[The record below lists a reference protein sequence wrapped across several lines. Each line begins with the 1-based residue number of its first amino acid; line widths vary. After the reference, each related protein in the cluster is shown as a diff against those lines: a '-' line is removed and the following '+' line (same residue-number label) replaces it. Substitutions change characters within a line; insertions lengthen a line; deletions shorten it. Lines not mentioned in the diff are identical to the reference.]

1 MAYEASTELARR
13 RRDLAVAREKAMSE
27 FNQAQIGRRYG
38 ISGRQQEAGFE
49 SRGILRS
56 GEAMRGRVDLG
67 AAEKA
72 ERAAELMRSQG
83 ALDTAELDYAEV
95 LAKALAAGGA
105 GGGGTSAGVG
115 TPATSPA
122 PQTQVPPLTPNIP
135 PATTTGATIAP
146 RPVERV
152 NPATVGGS
160 PADWAKAMQANPVL
174 ARRPGTTSFAAPKPA
189 APTPPRSPIRYR

>member
-67 AAEKA
+67 AAEKE

-105 GGGGTSAGVG
+105 TSGTGGGT
-115 TPATSPA
+115 PALGSNT
-122 PQTQVPPLTPNIP
+122 QTQVPPSDLNVP
-135 PATTTGATIAP
+135 PADQRTATIAP
-146 RPVERV
+146 RPVTRV
-152 NPATVGGS
+152 NPATVGGAQ
-160 PADWAKAMQANPVL
+160 ADWAKAMQANPVL

>member
-13 RRDLAVAREKAMSE
+13 RRDLAVEREKAQSE
-27 FNQAQIGRRYG
+27 FNLAQIGRRYG

-105 GGGGTSAGVG
+105 GGGTSTSSSATT
-115 TPATSPA
+115 TPGA

-146 RPVERV
+146 RPVTRV
-152 NPATVGGS
+152 NPATVGGAQ
-160 PADWAKAMQANPVL
+160 ADWAKAMQANPVL
-174 ARRPGTTSFAAPKPA
+174 ARRPGTTSFAAPKPPA
-189 APTPPRSPIRYR
+189 TRIIRPVGPAYR

>member
-13 RRDLAVAREKAMSE
+13 RRDLAVEREKAQSE
-27 FNQAQIGRRYG
+27 FNLAQIGRRYG

-49 SRGILRS
+49 GRGILRS

-83 ALDTAELDYAEV
+83 AIDTAEMDYAEV

-105 GGGGTSAGVG
+105 GGGGTSAGGG
-115 TPATSPA
+115 TPAASTA
-122 PQTQVPPLTPNIP
+122 AQTQVPPLTPNIP

-146 RPVERV
+146 RPVARV
-152 NPATVGGS
+152 NPATVGGAQ
-160 PADWAKAMQANPVL
+160 ADWAKAMQANPVL
-174 ARRPGTTSFAAPKPA
+174 ARRPGTTSFAPPRPATPAPS
-189 APTPPRSPIRYR
+189 RSPIRYR

>member
-13 RRDLAVAREKAMSE
+13 RRDLAVEREKAQSE
-27 FNQAQIGRRYG
+27 FNLAQIGRRYG

-83 ALDTAELDYAEV
+83 AIDTAEMDYAEV

-105 GGGGTSAGVG
+105 GGGRTSAGGG
-115 TPATSPA
+115 TPAASTA
-122 PQTQVPPLTPNIP
+122 AQTQVPPLRPNIP

-146 RPVERV
+146 RPVARV
-152 NPATVGGS
+152 NPATVGGAQ
-160 PADWAKAMQANPVL
+160 ADWAKAMQANPVL